1 MPRRIPR
8 FACVSFFFV
17 ATALVGCGGTSTDSG
32 TVNGTVTLDGKPL
45 KEGLVTFVSI
55 DGKSQPAS
63 GPIIDGKFSVKVS
76 TGEMK
81 VMFSAS
87 KVIGKKKMYDTPD
100 SPSVDEVKELLPDKY
115 NAQSQYKLT
124 VKGGVQS
131 ETYPLTMK

>member
-1 MPRRIPR
+1 MRLERP
-8 FACVSFFFV
+8 
-17 ATALVGCGGTSTDSG
+17 AL
-32 TVNGTVTLDGKPL
+32 
-45 KEGLVTFVSI
+45 
-55 DGKSQPAS
+55 
-63 GPIIDGKFSVKVS
+63 
-76 TGEMK
+76 
-81 VMFSAS
+81 FSAS